1 MKLWLSKEEPYLK
14 DEDIIWVK
22 NSWDAL
28 KIIDDFNSQI
38 AEEYRCPYDSDS
50 ILDAMNF
57 SYLEGIYLDCIPES
71 MKFLEKLL
79 KMKYNKYYKFCI
91 CYNENEINDSKKYF
105 YKNLKDVITSHSYD
119 LDWFLLEKSDLK

>member
-1 MKLWLSKEEPYLK
+1 MKLWLSNEEPYLK

-28 KIIDDFNSQI
+28 KILDDFNSQI
-38 AEEYRCPYDSDS
+38 AEEYRCPYDSYS

-57 SYLEGIYLDCIPES
+57 PYLECICLDCIPES

-79 KMKYNKYYKFCI
+79 EMKYNKYYKFYI
-91 CYNENEINDSKKYF
+91 MYNSHEADSRKKYF
-105 YKNLKDVITSHSYD
+105 YEKIKEIITEHSDTLY
-119 LDWFLLEKSDLK
+119 WFLWNNCLC

>member
-14 DEDIIWVK
+14 DEDIVWVK

-28 KIIDDFNSQI
+28 KILDDFNSQI

-50 ILDAMNF
+50 ILDVINF
-57 SYLEGIYLDCIPES
+57 PYLEGIYLDCIPES

-79 KMKYNKYYKFCI
+79 KMKYNKYYKFYI
-91 CYNENEINDSKKYF
+91 IYNNENKKYF
-105 YKNLKDVITSHSYD
+105 YENLKEIITSHSDD
-119 LDWFLLEKSDLK
+119 LYCWF

>member
-28 KIIDDFNSQI
+28 KILDDFNSQI
-38 AEEYRCPYDSDS
+38 AEEYRCPYDSYS

-57 SYLEGIYLDCIPES
+57 PYLEGIYLDCIPES
-71 MKFLEKLL
+71 MKFLERLL
-79 KMKYNKYYKFCI
+79 EMKYNKYYKFYI
-91 CYNENEINDSKKYF
+91 IHNGHESDSSKKYF
-105 YKNLKDVITSHSYD
+105 YEKVKEIITDHSDTLYWVLK
-119 LDWFLLEKSDLK
+119 E

>member
-28 KIIDDFNSQI
+28 KIIDDFNAQI
-38 AEEYRCPYDSDS
+38 AEEYRCPYDSYS

-57 SYLEGIYLDCIPES
+57 PYLEGIYLDCIPES

-79 KMKYNKYYKFCI
+79 KMKYNKYYKFYI
-91 CYNENEINDSKKYF
+91 IYNNENKKYF
-105 YKNLKDVITSHSYD
+105 YKNLKEIITSHSDD
-119 LDWFLLEKSDLK
+119 LYWWL

>member
-1 MKLWLSKEEPYLK
+1 MKLWLSNEEPNLQ
-14 DEDIIWVK
+14 DENIIWVK

-28 KIIDDFNSQI
+28 KKINDFNSQI
-38 AEEYRCPYDSDS
+38 AEEYRGLYANSV
-50 ILDAMNF
+50 LDAM
-57 SYLEGIYLDCIPES
+57 SLCYLEYIFLDCIPES

-105 YKNLKDVITSHSYD
+105 YENLKNAITSHSYD